1 MPYVL
6 CIWDPSRH
14 APLPTSREEAIEIA
28 EQLATVADT
37 VNMNFIE
44 FGESLVQR
52 YQQSVNEKLVSD
64 SSLGTFWGCDPSQT
78 AAICSSAIFRLEI
91 PADECIRQ
99 MSHAVEAAAQHGLVV
114 MDDETGLC
122 FLPDDTILPEEDREM
137 WEFNLAE
144 MKAGPPDPNAEKP
157 DSRTFMET
165 LGGELFDAIGRGN
178 NHQS

>member
-1 MPYVL
+1 MSYAL

-28 EQLATVADT
+28 ERLANRADS
-37 VNMNFIE
+37 VNMKFIE
-44 FGESLVQR
+44 FGESLVER
-52 YQQSVNEKLVSD
+52 YQLTANEKSTND
-64 SSLGTFWGCDPSQT
+64 SLLTFWGCDPSQL
-78 AAICSSAIFRLEI
+78 AAVCNSAILRLVI

-99 MSHAVEAAAQHGLVV
+99 ISHAVETAARLGLVV

-122 FLPDDTILPEEDREM
+122 FLPDGAMLPEADREM

-144 MKAGPPDPNAEKP
+144 MNAVPPDPNAKKT
-157 DSRTFMET
+157 DGRSFMEK
-165 LGGELFDAIGRGN
+165 LGGELFDAIGQGN